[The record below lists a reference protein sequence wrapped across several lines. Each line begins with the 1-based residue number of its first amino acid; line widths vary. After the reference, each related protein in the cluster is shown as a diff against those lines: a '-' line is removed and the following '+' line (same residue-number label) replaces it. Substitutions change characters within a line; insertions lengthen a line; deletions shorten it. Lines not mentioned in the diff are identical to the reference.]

1 MSKKSR
7 QKTGYQ
13 VTNWSAYNKSLVNR
27 GDITFW
33 FCEEVLANWEHE
45 NKGFKV
51 GRPFVYSDTAIEV
64 LLMLRELF
72 QLPYRQ
78 TEGLGRALVKLMG
91 ADVAIPNYTSLA
103 KRAAKLKID
112 ITVEKVTGSIDVVVD
127 STGLK
132 VHGEGEWKV
141 RQHGVG
147 KRRTWRKIHLAVD
160 PDSHQIVAEVLTGN
174 DCHDSEPALDLVKQ
188 SGCEINAFY
197 GDGAYDSWDIH
208 NELQEREID
217 AIIPP
222 RRGAVIKQHGNCKAD
237 PLPRDESVRHI
248 RRDGRKKWKQEI
260 GYHRRSNAETAMS
273 RLKGA
278 FGDKLKNRNFENQI
292 TETAIRCKLLNVF
305 VMIGMPLSLW
315 S

>member
-33 FCEEVLANWEHE
+33 FCEEVLANWEHQ

-78 TEGLGRALVKLMG
+78 TEGFGRALVKLMG
-91 ADVAIPNYTSLA
+91 AEVAIPNYTSLA

-208 NELQEREID
+208 DQLQEREID

-248 RRDGRKKWKQEI
+248 RRDGRKTWKEEI

-278 FGDKLKNRNFENQI
+278 FGDKLKNRKFKNQI
-292 TETAIRCKLLNVF
+292 TEAAVRCKILNVF
-305 VMIGMPLSLW
+305 VMLGMPLSLW

>member
-1 MSKKSR
+1 MPKKSR

-33 FCEEVLANWEHE
+33 FSEEVLANWQHE
-45 NKGFKV
+45 NKGFKI

-64 LLMLRELF
+64 LLTLRELF

-91 ADVAIPNYTSLA
+91 AEVAIPNYTSLA
-103 KRAAKLKID
+103 KRAAKMKID
-112 ITVEKVTGSIDVVVD
+112 IAVKKVTGSIDIVVD

-147 KRRTWRKIHLAVD
+147 GRRTWRKIHLAVD
-160 PDSHQIVAEVLTGN
+160 PDSHQIIAEVLTGN
-174 DCHDSEPALDLVKQ
+174 DVHDSEPALDLVQQ
-188 SGCEINAFY
+188 SGCEIDTFY

-208 NELQEREID
+208 DQLQEQEID

-222 RRGAVIKQHGNCKAD
+222 RRGAVIKQHANCNAD

-248 RRDGRKKWKQEI
+248 RRDGRKAWKEQI

-278 FGDKLKNRNFENQI
+278 FGDRLKNKKIENQK
-292 TETAIRCKLLNVF
+292 TETALRCKILNMF
-305 VMIGMPLSLW
+305 VMLGMPLSLW

>member
-27 GDITFW
+27 GDIAFW
-33 FCEEVLANWEHE
+33 FSEEVLSNWEHE

-91 ADVAIPNYTSLA
+91 AEVAIPNYTSLA

-112 ITVEKVTGSIDVVVD
+112 ITVQKVTGSIDIVVD

-147 KRRTWRKIHLAVD
+147 GRRTWRKIHLAVD
-160 PDSHQIVAEVLTGN
+160 PDSHQIVAEILTGN
-174 DCHDSEPALDLVKQ
+174 DCHDSEKALDLVTQ
-188 SGCEINAFY
+188 SACEINSFY
-197 GDGAYDSWDIH
+197 GDGAYDNWDIH
-208 NELQEREID
+208 DELQEREID

-248 RRDGRKKWKQEI
+248 RRDGRKAWKEEI

-278 FGDKLKNRNFENQI
+278 FGDRLKNTKFENQV
-292 TETAIRCKLLNVF
+292 TEAAIRCKLLNLF
-305 VMIGMPLSLW
+305 VVLGMPLSLW

>member
-1 MSKKSR
+1 MPKKSR

-33 FCEEVLANWEHE
+33 FSEEVLANWEHE

-51 GRPFVYSDTAIEV
+51 GRPFTYSDTAIEV
-64 LLMLRELF
+64 LLTLRELF

-78 TEGLGRALVKLMG
+78 TEGFGRALVKLMG
-91 ADVAIPNYTSLA
+91 AEVAIPNYTSLA
-103 KRAAKLKID
+103 KRAAKMQIN
-112 ITVEKVTGSIDVVVD
+112 ITVEKVSGSIDIVVD

-141 RQHGVG
+141 RQHGIG
-147 KRRTWRKIHLAVD
+147 GRRTWRKIHLAVD

-174 DCHDSEPALDLVKQ
+174 DVHDSEPALDLVQ
-188 SGCEINAFY
+188 QANCAIDTFY
-197 GDGAYDSWDIH
+197 GDGAYDNWEIH
-208 NELQEREID
+208 DQLQEQEID

-222 RRGAVIKQHGNCKAD
+222 RRGAVIKQHANCKAD

-248 RRDGRKKWKQEI
+248 RRDGRKAWKEQI
-260 GYHRRSNAETAMS
+260 GYHKRSNGETAMS

-278 FGDKLKNRNFENQI
+278 FGDRLKNRKIENQK
-292 TETAIRCKLLNVF
+292 TETAIRCKILNMF
-305 VMIGMPLSLW
+305 VMLGMPLSLW
-315 S
+315 I

>member
-1 MSKKSR
+1 MPNKSR
-7 QKTGYQ
+7 QKSGYQ

-27 GDITFW
+27 GNITFW
-33 FCEEVLANWEHE
+33 FSEEVLANWEHE

-64 LLMLRELF
+64 LLTLRELF

-78 TEGLGRALVKLMG
+78 TEGFGRALVKLMG
-91 ADVAIPNYTSLA
+91 AEVAIPNYTSLA
-103 KRAAKLKID
+103 KRATKMQIN
-112 ITVEKVTGSIDVVVD
+112 ITVEKVTGSIDIVVD

-147 KRRTWRKIHLAVD
+147 GRRVWRKIHLAVD

-174 DCHDSEPALDLVKQ
+174 DVHDSEPALDLVQQ
-188 SGCEINAFY
+188 SGFEIDTFY
-197 GDGAYDSWDIH
+197 GDGAYDTWDIH
-208 NELQEREID
+208 DQLQEREID
-217 AIIPP
+217 AVIPP
-222 RRGAVIKQHGNCKAD
+222 RRGAVIKQHANCDAD

-248 RRDGRKKWKQEI
+248 RRDGRKAWKEQI

-278 FGDKLKNRNFENQI
+278 FSDRLKNRKIESQK
-292 TETAIRCKLLNVF
+292 TETALRCKILNMF
-305 VMIGMPLSLW
+305 VILGMPLSVW